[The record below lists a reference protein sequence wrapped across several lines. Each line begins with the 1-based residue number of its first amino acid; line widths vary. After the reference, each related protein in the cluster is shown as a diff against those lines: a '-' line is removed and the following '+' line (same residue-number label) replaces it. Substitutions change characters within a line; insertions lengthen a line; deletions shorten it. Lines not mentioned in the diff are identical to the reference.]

1 MKCGVKMEID
11 ELEYEIFE
19 DGSLVKKVTLQ
30 QIKPCIIAE
39 NMIRVLM
46 QLDNEISEIIPI
58 LVTQYPP
65 GKVNYIENKQI
76 LTLNIYQRLVTL
88 YPSGKISMNKTVD
101 KEDALEVVTS
111 IMEVINR
118 VYIELN
124 RGDAVDYS
132 EMKEKLSKIGP
143 LPLYKCLPKTDCEE
157 CGEVTCMAFAIKLL
171 SGDIKLDKC
180 KSLYDGRHSADVSC
194 LKELLGPQ
202 IMKTMG
208 WDV

>member
-101 KEDALEVVTS
+101 KEDALEVVTE
-111 IMEVINR
+111 IMKVINEAYNEIKSGN
-118 VYIELN
+118 VTNYDEI
-124 RGDAVDYS
+124 
-132 EMKEKLSKIGP
+132 KEKLSKIGP
-143 LPLYKCLPKTDCEE
+143 LALYNCLPKTDCEE
-157 CGEVTCMAFAIKLL
+157 CGEKTCMAFAIKLL
-171 SGDIKLDKC
+171 SGDEELDKC
-180 KSLYDGRHSADVSC
+180 KPLTNGLHDDDILC
-194 LKELLGPQ
+194 LKDLLGTQ
-202 IMKTMG
+202 IMMTMG
-208 WDV
+208 WKK